1 MYLLD
6 TNVLSELRRP
16 RPHGGVLAWIE
27 SVSSDSMYVPAVVIG
42 EIQLGIER
50 TAGNDPAKARELS
63 VWLQQIIDT
72 AQCVSIDAEIFKRWG
87 TLAHRIGTY
96 LLVDALIAAT
106 ALQKN
111 MTVVTRNISDFQQ
124 FGVPVF
130 NPFEYKSGS

>member
-16 RPHGGVLAWIE
+16 RPHGRVVAWIE

-50 TAGNDPAKARELS
+50 TAGTDPAKARELS

-72 AQCVSIDAEIFKRWG
+72 AQCDSIDAEIFKRWG
-87 TLAHRIGTY
+87 TLVHRIGTN

-111 MTVVTRNISDFQQ
+111 MTVVTRNIGDFQQ

>member
-16 RPHGGVLAWIE
+16 RPHGGVLAWID
-27 SVSSDSMYVPAVVIG
+27 SVSSESMHVPAVVIG

-63 VWLQQIIDT
+63 LWLQQIVET
-72 AQCVSIDAEIFKRWG
+72 AQCISIDADIFKRWG
-87 TLAHRIGTY
+87 TLAHRIRTN
-96 LLVDALIAAT
+96 LLVDALIAAI

-111 MTVVTRNISDFQQ
+111 MTVVTRNTSDFQQ

-130 NPFEYKSGS
+130 NPFEYKADS